1 MENQDSSSATRRSKK
16 NKFLKIV
23 KDPKELFAI
32 QMYPYSPRM
41 HAALQALG
49 YTAEEIIP
57 M

>member
-1 MENQDSSSATRRSKK
+1 MENQDYCTVTRRSKK
-16 NKFLKIV
+16 NKFLKVV
-23 KDPKELFAI
+23 KDAKELFAI
-32 QMYPYSPRM
+32 QIYPSSPRM